1 MSEYKIEIYSR
12 NKNVFD
18 DLMEYDPCLNT
29 NRQFIIIKNLDKNK
43 IKKIKRYCNKKK
55 LRYNLINSSFERG
68 SAYRR
73 TFFNSNKSVHNHY
86 FCAYCGRYI
95 PKEKITVD
103 HIIPIYSV
111 KYSPFKQ
118 KILKMFGINN
128 INCEKNLTP
137 ACFHCNRQKGT
148 KGGVWSL
155 RGIIGKHQYLWF
167 VRHAIM
173 FSLLNIGFYYF
184 YNYVFHFLK

>member
-128 INCEKNLTP
+128 INCEKLTNWQSKSCANNGVTIKLKVLKFCYIYCIITLLRYYANIFEFTNNL
-137 ACFHCNRQKGT
+137 
-148 KGGVWSL
+148 GGD
-155 RGIIGKHQYLWF
+155 
-167 VRHAIM
+167 
-173 FSLLNIGFYYF
+173 
-184 YNYVFHFLK
+184 LKCSRK